1 VFFLCSLLA
10 EYTKRSSIT
19 SFSRDLINPASKG
32 LRIVMND
39 LEKKEF
45 KAEYQCYEC
54 GIYILV
60 PKKFKKNPYI
70 LIQQH
75 YMEAHGID
83 LYRFKG
89 DKKKAEAGEI
99 PRNTR
104 VEGDLP

>member
-1 VFFLCSLLA
+1 M
-10 EYTKRSSIT
+10 T
-19 SFSRDLINPASKG
+19 SFSRDLINSASKG
-32 LRIVMND
+32 LRINMND

-60 PKKFKKNPYI
+60 PKKFKKNSYI

-75 YMEAHGID
+75 YMEAHAID
-83 LYRFKG
+83 LYRFKA
-89 DKKKAEAGEI
+89 DKKVGAGVGI

-104 VEGDLP
+104 VEGDAPLT